1 MNPVTLSDATTSLRG
16 KAGHVSEVEPDRE
29 NTPWLQ
35 RFDHLL
41 PPERHVLDL
50 GCGVGDDTVE
60 LAAMGC
66 AVIALDFDQSRI
78 RQVPHWA
85 AQLCIVGDIA
95 TGLPFAD
102 RSFDSVISSLSLH
115 YFTHAETERAFADIA
130 RILIPSGNLICRV
143 NATGDLNFGYGA
155 GEEVEPSVFRQSNGY
170 LKRFFDKP
178 MLLRFIDPCFRL
190 IEIAPRS
197 ILQNGVEKRTLE
209 CLARKR

>member
-1 MNPVTLSDATTSLRG
+1 MSQVT
-16 KAGHVSEVEPDRE
+16 PDRE
-29 NTPWLQ
+29 NTPWLH
-35 RFDHLL
+35 RFGHLL
-41 PPERHVLDL
+41 APNQCVLDL

-66 AVIALDFDQSRI
+66 AVVALDFNQSRI
-78 RQVPHWA
+78 QQVPPWA
-85 AQLCIVGDIA
+85 PQLRIVGDIA

-102 RSFDSVISSLSLH
+102 RSFGSVVSSLSLH

-143 NATGDLNFGYGA
+143 NATGDVNFGYGA
-155 GEEVEPSVFRQSNGY
+155 GEEVEPSVFRQPNGY

-178 MLLRFIDPCFRL
+178 MLQRFIEPCFRL
-190 IEIAPRS
+190 IEFAPRS